1 MTTENDLE
9 NSEKMEEDIDLKVKE
24 QNQQLMVQF
33 TSETGTDKKHSP
45 FRMVYIAF
53 WPPPLIPHSKSHLLL
68 FFRRNTVCL
77 ILDSKKCYGR

>member
-33 TSETGTDKKHSP
+33 TSETGTDKKH
-45 FRMVYIAF
+45 
-53 WPPPLIPHSKSHLLL
+53 
-68 FFRRNTVCL
+68 RNFA
-77 ILDSKKCYGR
+77 